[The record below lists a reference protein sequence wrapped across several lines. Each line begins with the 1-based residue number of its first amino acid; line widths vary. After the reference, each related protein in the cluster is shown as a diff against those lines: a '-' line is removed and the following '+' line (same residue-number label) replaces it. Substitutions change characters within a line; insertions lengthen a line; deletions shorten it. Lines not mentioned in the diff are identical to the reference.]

1 MDKFELL
8 KLTIYWIVGISCGT
22 SVIMGAFLYF
32 TIKFN
37 AWNRFSREFF
47 CKANSSKLDKDSVGW
62 AITPFLSTMMFFG
75 LMCWMLYMLFKFIF
89 INPISFIHNGI
100 VGYFEKTF
108 NKLEEENIKHNNPIE
123 NIKNKR

>member
-1 MDKFELL
+1 MDKFEVL
-8 KLTIYWIVGISCGT
+8 KLTIYWIVSIGCGT
-22 SVIMGAFLYF
+22 SVIMGVFLYF

-47 CKANSSKLDKDSVGW
+47 CESNSSKLDKDSVGW
-62 AITPFLSTMMFFG
+62 AITPFLSTMVFFA
-75 LMCWMLYMLFKFIF
+75 LICCIVCIIFKFIF

-100 VGYFEKTF
+100 IGYFEKTF
-108 NKLEEENIKHNNPIE
+108 NKLEEENMKHNNPIE

>member
-8 KLTIYWIVGISCGT
+8 KLAIYWFVGISCGT

-47 CKANSSKLDKDSVGW
+47 CKSNGKLDKDGVEVS
-62 AITPFLSTMMFFG
+62 ITPCMSTLMVIALVVWIIYILLKCMISTPITWVYNKILSFFE
-75 LMCWMLYMLFKFIF
+75 
-89 INPISFIHNGI
+89 N
-100 VGYFEKTF
+100 EF
-108 NKLEEENIKHNNPIE
+108 NKLEEENMKHNNPIE